1 MTRSIEE
8 TYKKLTPLEHILQR
22 PGMYVGDTKLHT
34 EKLWVFD
41 DKTEKIKSKIVTYTP
56 AFIKCFD
63 EILTNATDHSTRD
76 SSLNSIKIN
85 IDEKEG
91 SITVW
96 NNGSGIPIEMHKEH
110 KMYVPELIFGHLLS
124 GSNYNDNDNRTGAGL
139 NGLGSKVANIYSK
152 KFIVDTC
159 DGKNTYNQIFENNMS
174 IKSTPIIIKTI
185 KTIEQKKLSY
195 TQIKWIPDYR
205 LFNMTGLDKQSLS
218 LIKKRVY
225 DCIACTDKHVKI
237 YLNDILLNG
246 KGLQEYVKYF
256 QLDNNTVY
264 YENNT
269 QIVNKTEYAWEYVIV
284 PNDTFEQISFIN
296 SNNTF
301 NGGTHVNY
309 IVNQIVNKLKIQLE
323 TKKKLT
329 ELKPSIIKDK
339 FFIFLRAT
347 INNPS
352 FNSQTKEQLTTQ
364 IKEFGCK
371 VEVSDTFIQKLYK
384 SSIVEDIVQ
393 IYKINEELKLVKEKD
408 GKKVPFVKIAKLTDA
423 LWAGTNKSNQCTLI
437 LTEGL
442 SASNFAL
449 WGRNEDPKGTE
460 KYGIMPLKGKCLNVR
475 DASLSQM
482 MNNEEINSIKQILG
496 LQSNVEYKNT
506 DMLRYGRVLLLVDA
520 DVDGTHIC
528 SLLINMFHYWYP
540 SLLKLNPSFL
550 VKLRT
555 PIIKAIQPGSNKTI
569 LEFFNQQDYDK
580 WSIENPELV
589 KKYHIK
595 YFKGLGTSTSIE
607 AKDNFKRIDELQL
620 KYRYENTEC
629 DKAIVLAFEKDST
642 KNKHSFV
649 ELDNE
654 ENVSEIIPL
663 ELKCSD
669 KRKEWLSHYK
679 RDVYV
684 DNSQSEVSFS
694 DFINKELIHFSIYD
708 NSRSIPHI
716 CDGLKP
722 SQRKI
727 LYYMLKKNITTEIK
741 VAQLTGYI
749 SAEMGYHHGEVSLQS
764 TIVNMAQNYIS
775 SNNINLLNPCGNFG
789 SRYNNNSAASP
800 RYIFTH
806 LSEITNCIFD
816 KRDLPVLNYLSDDG
830 HSIEPDF
837 LIPIIPMILVNGC
850 QGIGTGYSTF
860 IPKYNPKDIVKNIID
875 VLNNK
880 ELEFISPWY
889 KNYSGRIVK
898 EDDGSYY
905 SYGNITRID
914 DYTIR
919 ITELPHDTYINDYFE
934 YLQNLIP
941 ETVSKN
947 KSVPIKRAKKTLPIS
962 AVSNMTKSEDKIVFI
977 IKFSDKVYL
986 DSNFDGLHKELKLT
1000 KKIHT
1005 TNMYLF
1011 NTEMILTKYETVY
1024 HILKEFTKI
1033 RLYYY
1038 KLRKENLIRNLEKEI
1053 LLLDNKCRFINDY
1066 INNVI
1071 NINNKPKTV
1080 IISILETRYIL
1091 IDESFDY
1098 LLNMKIYNLTKEKI
1112 DDLNNLKLSKELELK
1127 NILSKTCKD
1136 LWIDDLLNLQKLL
1149 S

>member
-1 MTRSIEE
+1 MSRSIEE
-8 TYKKLTPLEHILQR
+8 TYKKLTQLEHILQR
-22 PGMYVGDTKLHT
+22 PGMYVGNTKLHT
-34 EKLWVFD
+34 ENMWVFD
-41 DKTEKIKSKIVTYTP
+41 EKSQKIKSKIVTYTP

-76 SSLNSIKIN
+76 KSLNSIKIN
-85 IDEKEG
+85 IDQKDG
-91 SITVW
+91 SISVW
-96 NNGSGIPIEMHKEH
+96 NNGSGIPIELHKEH
-110 KMYVPELIFGHLLS
+110 NVYVPELIFGHLLS
-124 GSNYNDNDNRTGAGL
+124 GSNYNDNDNRTGAGQ
-139 NGLGSKVANIYSK
+139 NGLGSKCTNIYSTE
-152 KFIVDTC
+152 FTIETC
-159 DGKNTYNQIFENNMS
+159 DGKNTYNQTFENNMS
-174 IKSTPIIIKTI
+174 IKNKPTIVKTNVL
-185 KTIEQKKLSY
+185 KSIEQKKISY
-195 TQIKWIPDYR
+195 TKIKWIPDYK
-205 LFNMTGLDKQSLS
+205 LFNMTELDTQSLS

-237 YLNDILLNG
+237 YLNDKMLNG
-246 KGLQEYVKYF
+246 NGLQDYIKYF
-256 QLDNNTVY
+256 DLGNNTIY

-269 QIVNKTEYAWEYVIV
+269 QLVNKVEYAWEYVIV
-284 PNDTFEQISFIN
+284 PNDTYEQISFIN

-309 IVNQIVNKLKIQLE
+309 ITNQIINKLKTQIE

-329 ELKPSIIKDK
+329 ELKPSMIKDK

-347 INNPS
+347 ISNPS
-352 FNSQTKEQLTTQ
+352 FNSQTKDQLCTQ
-364 IKEFGCK
+364 IKEFGCR
-371 VEVSDTFIQKLYK
+371 VEVSDAFIQKLYK

-393 IYKINEELKLVKEKD
+393 IYKINEEMKLVKEKD
-408 GKKVPFVKIAKLTDA
+408 GRKVAFVKIPKLTDA
-423 LWAGTNKSNQCTLI
+423 LWAGTSKSNDCTLI

-460 KYGIMPLKGKCLNVR
+460 KFGIFALKGKVLNIR
-475 DASLSQM
+475 DASFSQM
-482 MNNEEINSIKQILG
+482 MNNEEINSIKKILG

-506 DMLRYGRVLLLVDA
+506 DMLRYGRVLLLVDS

-528 SLLINMFHYWYP
+528 SLLINMFHYLYP

-555 PIIKAIQPGSNKTI
+555 PIIKAIWNKTTI
-569 LEFFNQQDYDK
+569 EFFNQQDYDK
-580 WSIENPELV
+580 WSIENPDLV

-595 YFKGLGTSTSIE
+595 YFKGLGTSNSAE
-607 AKDNFKRIDELQL
+607 AKNNFKRIDELQL
-620 KYRYENTEC
+620 NYKYENIEC

-642 KNKHSFV
+642 KNKHSFIDP
-649 ELDNE
+649 EETDNMSDTIQLD
-654 ENVSEIIPL
+654 I
-663 ELKCSD
+663 KCSD
-669 KRKEWLSHYK
+669 KRKEWLSRYD
-679 RDVYV
+679 RNVYV
-684 DNSQSEVSFS
+684 DNSRSTVSFAE
-694 DFINKELIHFSIYD
+694 FINKELIHFSIYD
-708 NSRSIPHI
+708 NSRSIPHL

-727 LYYMLKKNITTEIK
+727 LYYMLKKNISTEIK

-816 KRDLPVLNYLSDDG
+816 KRDLPILNYLSDDG

-875 VLNNK
+875 ALNNK
-880 ELEFISPWY
+880 ELDFISPWY
-889 KNYSGRIVK
+889 RNYSGKIIK
-898 EDDGSYY
+898 EEDGSYY
-905 SYGNITRID
+905 SYGTISRID
-914 DYTIR
+914 DFTIR
-919 ITELPHDTYINDYFE
+919 ITELPHDTYINDYFD

-941 ETVSKN
+941 ETTPKNKTTTTKSVSK
-947 KSVPIKRAKKTLPIS
+947 KQMPIS
-962 AVSNMTKSEDKIVFI
+962 SVSNMTKSEDKILMIV
-977 IKFSDKVYL
+977 KFTNKLFL
-986 DSNFDGLHKELKLT
+986 DSNLTTLHKDLKLT
-1000 KKIHT
+1000 KKIHMS
-1005 TNMYLF
+1005 NMYLF
-1011 NTEMILTKYETVY
+1011 NPDMILTKYDTVY
-1024 HILKEFTKI
+1024 HILKDFTKI

-1038 KLRKENLIRNLEKEI
+1038 KLRKENLIKNLEKEI

-1066 INNVI
+1066 ITNVI
-1071 NINNKPKTV
+1071 NINNKPKN
-1080 IISILETRYIL
+1080 IIVSILEKKYVL
-1091 IDESFDY
+1091 IDDSFDY

-1112 DDLNNLKLSKELELK
+1112 DDLNNLKTSKELELK
-1127 NILSKTCKD
+1127 SILSKSCKD
-1136 LWIDDLLNLQKLL
+1136 LWIDDLTNLQKIL